1 METTPEQSA
10 QLEQLVDHLLTSYQ
24 ADDRTQHID
33 ATFLPS
39 RDKAIQMLDLL
50 RRLIFPG
57 FFDEERVTSQ
67 SVRFH
72 VGDLLHR
79 LRTFLYEQVRQALH
93 YEANRTGA
101 VGGQGKAESCEHCD
115 EKAQQVTDAFLEKL
129 PELRRLLALD
139 VQAAYD
145 GDPAAV
151 STDETIFCYPGLYA
165 IFVHRVSHELYKLRV
180 PILPRIMSEHAH
192 SLTGTDIH
200 PGAQIGES
208 FFIDHATGVV
218 IGETTEIGNH
228 VQIYQSVTLG
238 ALAPKDAQTWRS
250 RKRHP
255 TIEDHVTIYPN
266 ATILGGNTVIG
277 KGCTINGSVFLTQSV
292 PPNHT
297 VRIRHPEPEIQEK
310 SRRRKK

>member
-1 METTPEQSA
+1 METTPRQKA
-10 QLEQLVDHLLTSYQ
+10 HLEELVERILTSYQ

-33 ATFLPS
+33 ATFMPS
-39 RDKAIQMLDLL
+39 RDKAIQILDLM
-50 RRLIFPG
+50 RRLVFPG
-57 FFDEERVTSQ
+57 FFDEQRVTS
-67 SVRFH
+67 SSARIH

-79 LRTFLYEQVRQALH
+79 VRSLLYEQVRQAIR
-93 YEANRTGA
+93 YDENRTG
-101 VGGQGKAESCEHCD
+101 QGRGDACDQCDAHAE
-115 EKAQQVTDAFLEKL
+115 QVTDAFLDRI

-165 IFVHRVSHELYKLRV
+165 IFVHRVAHELYRLKV
-180 PILPRIMSEHAH
+180 PLLPRIMSEHAH

-218 IGETTEIGNH
+218 IGETTVIGNH
-228 VQIYQSVTLG
+228 VQIYQGVTLG
-238 ALAPKDAQTWRS
+238 ALAPKDAQTWRD

-277 KGCTINGSVFLTQSV
+277 RGCTINGSVFLTHSV

-297 VRIRHPEPEIQEK
+297 VRVRHPQPELQEK
-310 SRRRKK
+310 RERRRREE